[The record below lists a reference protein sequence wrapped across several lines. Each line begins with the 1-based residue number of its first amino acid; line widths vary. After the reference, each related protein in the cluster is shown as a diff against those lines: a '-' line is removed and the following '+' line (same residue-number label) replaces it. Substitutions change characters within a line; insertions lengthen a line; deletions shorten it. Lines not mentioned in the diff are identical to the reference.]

1 MNPAIENVS
10 GSLIRALHGRRKPT
24 TINLGI
30 GEPTLFPNVSYFEKA
45 TRWVAEHGCRYST
58 NIGDLDLREAIAKHY
73 AYPGLDEPGNVCITS
88 GSQEAVYIALRT
100 LLDPACDEI
109 LLVEPAF
116 SVYSKVAQ
124 VERIG
129 LRRVSMPAETGFA
142 MDADAI
148 LEAIGPNTRMIIL
161 CSPANPTGRV
171 ISKVEAKRLA
181 DGLSARPGA
190 PIYLMHDEIYREVV
204 YTDDV
209 GELGM
214 LYPHTIAI
222 NSLSKSNALT
232 GLRLGWLIAPH
243 DTMPELVKMHGWTT
257 SCASTFA
264 QRVAHEIFTA
274 RDLSGQRAWYAQQ
287 REGALAAAREF
298 GLESLQPEGAFY
310 LCLRIDDPDALGF
323 AETLID
329 ERDVVA
335 IPAYIFGAA
344 MAGWLRTSFVAPLD
358 ALREGYSR
366 IAEHMKARGLTAA
379 VR

>member
-73 AYPGLDEPGNVCITS
+73 AYPGLDQPGNVCITS

-148 LEAIGPNTRMIIL
+148 LEAIEPNTRMIIL

-171 ISKVEAKRLA
+171 ISKAEAKRLA

-209 GELGM
+209 GELGQ
-214 LYPHTIAI
+214 LYPHTI
-222 NSLSKSNALT
+222 
-232 GLRLGWLIAPH
+232 
-243 DTMPELVKMHGWTT
+243 
-257 SCASTFA
+257 
-264 QRVAHEIFTA
+264 
-274 RDLSGQRAWYAQQ
+274 
-287 REGALAAAREF
+287 
-298 GLESLQPEGAFY
+298 
-310 LCLRIDDPDALGF
+310 
-323 AETLID
+323 
-329 ERDVVA
+329 
-335 IPAYIFGAA
+335 
-344 MAGWLRTSFVAPLD
+344 
-358 ALREGYSR
+358 
-366 IAEHMKARGLTAA
+366 
-379 VR
+379 